1 MKENYLDKFLVSK
14 TEEIKKWSYE
24 DLLGSVDEIKA
35 FTENYQN
42 HKINIEV
49 QSIKTNNGLN
59 VMVEC
64 SIRKFF
70 LTYVGRQKFFYK
82 SIKGDVKD
90 IDGDEFYKRK

>member
-1 MKENYLDKFLVSK
+1 MKKNYLDEFLASK

-35 FTENYQN
+35 STENYQN

-49 QSIKTNNGLN
+49 QSIKASNGLN

-64 SIRKFF
+64 SILKFF
-70 LTYVGRQKFFYK
+70 VTYVGRQKFFYK
-82 SIKGDVKD
+82 GINGDVKD
-90 IDGDEFYKRK
+90 IDGDEFYKRG